1 MPGHSV
7 LYFQHPHLKHD
18 LKRIFLRCLC
28 QFQNLSGGGDPIVRA
43 IPVCPFVHPHFFQNP
58 ATPLMS
64 GDEHTIALAYWRNYK
79 LIKLCTPDRTAPRD
93 RDRGRPLYPH
103 THTHYIRHPAA
114 GFLTRSL
121 HSPHLTLGRYSPPF
135 PSFPSPLSS
144 LLFPLEVSP
153 FHSRL
158 ISTPTLRLGGI
169 SSPSGSEPGRE
180 IFVINLHAFD
190 CLMTNNFVYVYC

>member
-1 MPGHSV
+1 MPLPV
-7 LYFQHPHLKHD
+7 PKPQ
-18 LKRIFLRCLC
+18 R
-28 QFQNLSGGGDPIVRA
+28 GGDPIVRA
-43 IPVCPFVHPHFFQNP
+43 IPVCPFVRPHFFQNP

-64 GDEHTIALAYWRNYK
+64 GDEHTIALTYWRNYK
-79 LIKLCTPDRTAPRD
+79 LIKLCTPDRTTPRD

-103 THTHYIRHPAA
+103 THYIRHAAA

-121 HSPHLTLGRYSPPF
+121 HSRHLTLGGFSPPF
-135 PSFPSPLSS
+135 PSFPPPLSS
-144 LLFPLEVSP
+144 LLFPFPLSP
-153 FHSRL
+153 HKYPHIAARWH
-158 ISTPTLRLGGI
+158 GI

>member
-1 MPGHSV
+1 MPGHPV

-28 QFQNLSGGGDPIVRA
+28 QFQNLSGGGPHRTRYPCLPICS
-43 IPVCPFVHPHFFQNP
+43 PPTFFQNR

-64 GDEHTIALAYWRNYK
+64 GDEHTIALTYWRNYK
-79 LIKLCTPDRTAPRD
+79 LIKLCTPDRTTPRD

-103 THTHYIRHPAA
+103 THTLYTPCSCRLSHAQSSFSSSEFG
-114 GFLTRSL
+114 GF
-121 HSPHLTLGRYSPPF
+121 SPPF

-158 ISTPTLRLGGI
+158 ISTPTLRLGGMGI
-169 SSPSGSEPGRE
+169 INPPAGWSPAVKFLS
-180 IFVINLHAFD
+180 
-190 CLMTNNFVYVYC
+190 